1 MVAYQKSYE
10 KKTSCGGWIPWM
22 VCPQT
27 HHRTEFHSVEV
38 PETITL
44 TDCCEGYEQV
54 GLYCSLALNR
64 SSVFASRPG
73 ICPVK
78 DMETFDY
85 PCTFDTEC
93 PGLKKCCSSSKGA
106 GCVDPMPEGRV
117 FWYNVTVLVK
127 MDFSELIR
135 VDSHLLNHSRLLHSM
150 ITGALQPLNVSVH
163 HVQSNRGDIYAG
175 TVASQLLLGLQHPA
189 PLAEVSSSLKAMAKR
204 VYEVID
210 TQVQDVNE
218 CSYAEFNACPEKS
231 SCVNLEGYY
240 SCHPQHGHATVT
252 PHWLSP
258 RKEGMVASTPTSVNA
273 VNTGSSSPFIRKS
286 SLLSITN
293 QSTDAECYPS
303 AVTNHRILSVTSNS
317 FEMSWLVSSTLNHTF
332 HVRVAKGNETV
343 QNLRTEE
350 MQVDV
355 SHLEA
360 GVMYSVE
367 ISYETCGKTIISHQN
382 VKTEAKLF
390 DVTMRILNYNFTDD
404 FHNSSS
410 SAYEEFSR
418 ILLTELE
425 NSFPPNISAL
435 YKSGKLKVQI
445 ESLAAGSIIV
455 RLRITVQDPEFPV
468 DASTFAP
475 VLSYLHN
482 GSVLEVDQQNT
493 AVEDWDECASQ
504 ADNDCSVFAE
514 CINLMGS
521 YMCRCKTT
529 MDTNPSRPG
538 RNCEGEIV
546 DPLTETV
553 APEIKTSMDLAPEEG
568 RSPAGPA
575 PTATMGTA
583 AAAGPTSGATTLLP
597 AALALGD
604 KRASHNPTSAPPT
617 PWQKGLSPQMALSRT
632 SSPVAMEVTP
642 SRALPVG
649 TAAAAGPGSGAATFL
664 PAMLALGDKR
674 VSHNPTS
681 APPTPWQKGLFPQ
694 MALSRTSS
702 PVAMGV
708 TPSRALPMGTAAA
721 AGPTSGAATLL
732 PAALALGDK
741 RASHNPTSAPPTP
754 WQKGLSPQ
762 MAFSRDSSPVAM
774 GVSASRALPMG
785 TAVAAGPMSGA
796 ATFLPAMLALGDKR
810 VSHSPTSA
818 PPTPWQKGLSPQMAL
833 SRTSSPVAMGVTPSR
848 ALPMG
853 TVAAAGLA
861 SGAATLL
868 PAALALS
875 DKRASHNPS
884 SAPPTPWQKGLFP
897 QMALS
902 RTSSPVA
909 MGITPS
915 RALPMGTAAAAGPM
929 SGAATFLPAALAL
942 SDKRASHN
950 PSSAPPMSWQK
961 AFQKLSGTVR
971 ITNTEYSPGFN
982 NNSSEENQTFAQL
995 FVAEVQKSLP
1005 LEVLQQMDAGLIQ
1018 VLVTGVT
1025 NGSTVVSFNLLLA
1038 EEVDAHRVI
1047 STFCEA
1053 LEHSSHF
1060 TMDRSS
1066 LSTHALPFSQK
1077 ATVTDKKPVNSA
1089 VLPVT
1094 SLQTSAHVSS
1104 LASLDFSPAEHKA
1117 LEDPMFSSTVLSPLT
1132 MDPMA
1137 APDVSPQAP
1146 PAPLVKPAQE
1156 VSIKDAVSVFCE
1168 IDRIVLAIQK
1178 RFLQQESI
1186 PESSL
1191 FLGEPGCNVSTSN
1204 GTHVVLQAGWSDCGT
1219 QVETNMTTTVV
1230 RTTLRNDVSTQGI
1243 IHHLNIASPIHCVF
1257 QNDVLTSSGFT
1268 AERLY
1273 TIFEDLHGPGYFR
1286 TEMQLFIG
1294 SSPVPRNF
1302 SVSASEDVLMEV
1314 GMQRAD
1320 SQLKVVL
1327 TDCWATPTNNSVDPL
1342 PFVFISNSCP
1352 IPNTYTTLV
1361 ENGNSSKAQFKM
1373 KIFSLVNNSVVYLHC
1388 RIRICV
1394 ESPGS
1399 TCRTRCHARTRLLK
1413 AGETIS
1419 LHRTSWGPLW
1429 KSAASDSKREKEAGV
1444 RIGSIILI
1452 ALAVLGFVLG
1462 VATLLI
1468 FQYQR
1473 KTGRCNLRI
1482 KSDNFSYQVFY
1493 D

>member
-1 MVAYQKSYE
+1 
-10 KKTSCGGWIPWM
+10 M

-27 HHRTEFHSVEV
+27 HHRTEFHRVEV

-106 GCVDPMPEGRV
+106 GCVDPMPEGRM

-135 VDSHLLNHSRLLHSM
+135 VDSHLLNHSRLLHSV
-150 ITGALQPLNVSVH
+150 ITGALQPLKASVH
-163 HVQSNRGDIYAG
+163 HIQSNRGDIYAG
-175 TVASQLLLGLQHPA
+175 TVASQLLLGMQHPA
-189 PLAEVSSSLKAMAKR
+189 PLAEVSSSLKAMVKR

-240 SCHPQHGHATVT
+240 SCHPQHGHATVI

-258 RKEGMVASTPTSVNA
+258 RKEGIVASTPSSVNA
-273 VNTGSSSPFIRKS
+273 VNTGSTSPSVRKS

-343 QNLRTEE
+343 QSLRTEE

-410 SAYEEFSR
+410 STYEEFSR

-425 NSFPPNISAL
+425 KSFPPNISAL
-435 YKSGKLKVQI
+435 YTSGKLKVQI
-445 ESLAAGSIIV
+445 DSLAAGSIIV

-475 VLSYLHN
+475 ALSYLHN

-493 AVEDWDECASQ
+493 TVEDWDECASQ
-504 ADNDCSVFAE
+504 AENDCSVFAE

-529 MDTNPSRPG
+529 MDTNPFRPG

-553 APEIKTSMDLAPEEG
+553 APEIKTSTDLAPEEG
-568 RSPAGPA
+568 RSPAGPP
-575 PTATMGTA
+575 PTATMGTV
-583 AAAGPTSGATTLLP
+583 AAAGPTSGAI
-597 AALALGD
+597 
-604 KRASHNPTSAPPT
+604 
-617 PWQKGLSPQMALSRT
+617 
-632 SSPVAMEVTP
+632 
-642 SRALPVG
+642 
-649 TAAAAGPGSGAATFL
+649 
-664 PAMLALGDKR
+664 
-674 VSHNPTS
+674 
-681 APPTPWQKGLFPQ
+681 
-694 MALSRTSS
+694 
-702 PVAMGV
+702 
-708 TPSRALPMGTAAA
+708 
-721 AGPTSGAATLL
+721 
-732 PAALALGDK
+732 
-741 RASHNPTSAPPTP
+741 
-754 WQKGLSPQ
+754 
-762 MAFSRDSSPVAM
+762 
-774 GVSASRALPMG
+774 
-785 TAVAAGPMSGA
+785 
-796 ATFLPAMLALGDKR
+796 
-810 VSHSPTSA
+810 
-818 PPTPWQKGLSPQMAL
+818 
-833 SRTSSPVAMGVTPSR
+833 
-848 ALPMG
+848 
-853 TVAAAGLA
+853 
-861 SGAATLL
+861 TLL

-875 DKRASHNPS
+875 DKQASHDPT
-884 SAPPTPWQKGLFP
+884 SAPPTP
-897 QMALS
+897 
-902 RTSSPVA
+902 
-909 MGITPS
+909 
-915 RALPMGTAAAAGPM
+915 
-929 SGAATFLPAALAL
+929 
-942 SDKRASHN
+942 
-950 PSSAPPMSWQK
+950 WQK

-982 NNSSEENQTFAQL
+982 NNNSEENQTFAQL

-1025 NGSTVVSFNLLLA
+1025 NGSTVISFSLLLA
-1038 EEVDAHRVI
+1038 EEVDAHHVI

-1077 ATVTDKKPVNSA
+1077 ATVTDKKPVNSPI
-1089 VLPVT
+1089 LPVT

-1104 LASLDFSPAEHKA
+1104 PASLDFSPAEHKA
-1117 LEDPMFSSTVLSPLT
+1117 LEDPMFSSTGLSPLT

-1156 VSIKDAVSVFCE
+1156 VSIKDAVSVSCE
-1168 IDRIVLAIQK
+1168 IERIVLAIQK

-1186 PESSL
+1186 SESSL

-1219 QVETNMTTTVV
+1219 QLETNMTTTVV
-1230 RTTLRNDVSTQGI
+1230 RTTLRNDVSAQGI

-1257 QNDVLTSSGFT
+1257 QNDVLTSSGFI

-1352 IPNTYTTLV
+1352 IPNTYTTLL

-1373 KIFSLVNNSVVYLHC
+1373 KIFSFVNNSVVFLHC
-1388 RIRICV
+1388 RIRICM

-1429 KSAASDSKREKEAGV
+1429 KSAASGSKREKEAEVG
-1444 RIGSIILI
+1444 IGSIILI

-1462 VATLLI
+1462 VVTLLI

>member
-1 MVAYQKSYE
+1 MDSNFPNFSEFIRVRALTRCWKSVVFVVYIFLFSNCIQVLEVICAYCKDSQALPPWRQRDKKTLSRMGPTITLISVLILWAATQGRGGEITEKGLSLLGYHLCNYTLTRSVFKMVAYQRSYE
-10 KKTSCGGWIPWM
+10 KNTSCGGWIPWM

-27 HHRTEFHSVEV
+27 HYRTEFHTVEV

-78 DMETFDY
+78 DMETFDF

-106 GCVDPMPEGRV
+106 GCVDPMPEGRM

-127 MDFSELIR
+127 MDFNELVR

-163 HVQSNRGDIYAG
+163 HIQSTRGDIYTG
-175 TVASQLLLGLQHPA
+175 TVASQVLLGMHHPA
-189 PLAEVSSSLKAMAKR
+189 ALAEVSSSLEAMVKH

-240 SCHPQHGHATVT
+240 SCHPQHEHATAI

-258 RKEGMVASTPTSVNA
+258 REEGIVASTPSSINA
-273 VNTGSSSPFIRKS
+273 VNTGSSSPPIRKS

-293 QSTDAECYPS
+293 QSGDAGCYPS
-303 AVTNHRILSVTSNS
+303 AITNHRILSVTSSS

-332 HVRVAKGNETV
+332 QVRVSKGNETV
-343 QNLRTEE
+343 QDLKTEE
-350 MQVDV
+350 MQMDV

-367 ISYETCGKTIISHQN
+367 ISYETCGKTIISSQN
-382 VKTEAKLF
+382 VKTEAKIF

-418 ILLTELE
+418 LLLTELE

-475 VLSYLHN
+475 VLSHLHN
-482 GSVLEVDQQNT
+482 GSVLVVDQQNT

-504 ADNDCSVFAE
+504 AENDCSVFAE

-538 RNCEGEIV
+538 RNCEGEVV
-546 DPLTETV
+546 DPLTETM
-553 APEIKTSMDLAPEEG
+553 APEIRISTDFALEEG
-568 RSPAGPA
+568 RPAGPA
-575 PTATMGTA
+575 AAATTQAMA
-583 AAAGPTSGATTLLP
+583 AAA
-597 AALALGD
+597 
-604 KRASHNPTSAPPT
+604 
-617 PWQKGLSPQMALSRT
+617 
-632 SSPVAMEVTP
+632 
-642 SRALPVG
+642 
-649 TAAAAGPGSGAATFL
+649 
-664 PAMLALGDKR
+664 
-674 VSHNPTS
+674 
-681 APPTPWQKGLFPQ
+681 
-694 MALSRTSS
+694 
-702 PVAMGV
+702 
-708 TPSRALPMGTAAA
+708 
-721 AGPTSGAATLL
+721 
-732 PAALALGDK
+732 
-741 RASHNPTSAPPTP
+741 
-754 WQKGLSPQ
+754 
-762 MAFSRDSSPVAM
+762 
-774 GVSASRALPMG
+774 
-785 TAVAAGPMSGA
+785 
-796 ATFLPAMLALGDKR
+796 
-810 VSHSPTSA
+810 
-818 PPTPWQKGLSPQMAL
+818 
-833 SRTSSPVAMGVTPSR
+833 
-848 ALPMG
+848 
-853 TVAAAGLA
+853 
-861 SGAATLL
+861 
-868 PAALALS
+868 
-875 DKRASHNPS
+875 
-884 SAPPTPWQKGLFP
+884 
-897 QMALS
+897 
-902 RTSSPVA
+902 
-909 MGITPS
+909 
-915 RALPMGTAAAAGPM
+915 
-929 SGAATFLPAALAL
+929 
-942 SDKRASHN
+942 
-950 PSSAPPMSWQK
+950 
-961 AFQKLSGTVR
+961 FQNVSGTVW
-971 ITNTEYSPGFN
+971 ITNMEYSPGFSN
-982 NNSSEENQTFAQL
+982 TSSEEYQTVAQF
-995 FVAEVQKSLP
+995 FVDEVHKSLP
-1005 LEVLQQMDAGLIQ
+1005 LEVLQQMDAGLVK

-1038 EEVDAHRVI
+1038 EEVDVHHVI
-1047 STFCEA
+1047 TAFCEA
-1053 LEHSSHF
+1053 LEHSSYF
-1060 TMDRSS
+1060 TIDRSS
-1066 LSTHALPFSQK
+1066 LSIHATVLYFWHSSALPFIQK
-1077 ATVTDKKPVNSA
+1077 ATMMDEKPVHST

-1117 LEDPMFSSTVLSPLT
+1117 LEDTKFSSTVLTPLT
-1132 MDPMA
+1132 SNPMA
-1137 APDVSPQAP
+1137 PPDVSPRAS

-1168 IDRIVLAIQK
+1168 IERIILAIQK

-1204 GTHVVLQAGWSDCGT
+1204 DTHVVLQAGWSDCGT
-1219 QVETNMTTTVV
+1219 QVETNTTTTVV
-1230 RTTLRNDVSTQGI
+1230 KTTLRNDVSAQGI
-1243 IHHLNIASPIHCVF
+1243 IHHLNVASPIHCVF
-1257 QNDVLTSSGFT
+1257 QNDVLTSSGYT

-1273 TIFEDLHGPGYFR
+1273 TIFEDLHGSGHFR
-1286 TEMQLFIG
+1286 TEMQLFTG
-1294 SSPVPRNF
+1294 NTPVPKNF
-1302 SVSASEDVLMEV
+1302 SVSASEDVLIEV

-1320 SQLKVVL
+1320 NKLKVVL

-1342 PFVFISNSCP
+1342 SFVFISNSCP
-1352 IPNTYTTLV
+1352 IPNTYTTLL

-1373 KIFSLVNNSVVYLHC
+1373 KIFSFVNNSVVYLHC
-1388 RIRICV
+1388 RIRICM

-1399 TCRTRCHARTRLLK
+1399 TCRTRCHARARLLE
-1413 AGETIS
+1413 AGETIA
-1419 LHRTSWGPLW
+1419 LHRTSWGPLC
-1429 KSAASDSKREKEAGV
+1429 KSPASGLKREKEAGMG
-1444 RIGSIILI
+1444 IGYIILI
-1452 ALAVLGFVLG
+1452 ALAVFGIVLG
-1462 VATLLI
+1462 VVTLLI
-1468 FQYQR
+1468 CQYQR
-1473 KTGRCNLRI
+1473 RMGRYNLRI

>member
-1 MVAYQKSYE
+1 EKGLSLLGYHLCNYTLSRSVFRMVAYQKSYE
-10 KKTSCGGWIPWM
+10 KNTSCGGWIPWM

-27 HHRTEFHSVEV
+27 LHRTEFHRVEV

-73 ICPVK
+73 ICPEK

-106 GCVDPMPEGRV
+106 GCVDPMPEGRM

-127 MDFSELIR
+127 MDLNELLR
-135 VDSHLLNHSRLLHSM
+135 VDSHLLNHSRLLHSV

-163 HVQSNRGDIYAG
+163 HIQSHHGDIFPG
-175 TVASQLLLGLQHPA
+175 TVASQLLLGMHHPA
-189 PLAEVSSSLKAMAKR
+189 PLAEVSSSLKAMVKR

-240 SCHPQHGHATVT
+240 SCHPQHEHATVI

-258 RKEGMVASTPTSVNA
+258 RKG
-273 VNTGSSSPFIRKS
+273 GKKH
-286 SLLSITN
+286 
-293 QSTDAECYPS
+293 PS
-303 AVTNHRILSVTSNS
+303 AVTSHRILSVTSSS
-317 FEMSWLVSSTLNHTF
+317 FAMSWLVSSTLNHTF
-332 HVRVAKGNETV
+332 QVRVAKGNETV
-343 QNLRTEE
+343 QNLKTEE
-350 MQVDV
+350 MQMDV
-355 SHLEA
+355 ADLEA

-367 ISYETCGKTIISHQN
+367 ISYETCGKTIISRQN
-382 VKTEAKLF
+382 VKTEAKIF

-418 ILLTELE
+418 LLLTELE

-455 RLRITVQDPEFPV
+455 RLRITVEDPEFPV

-482 GSVLEVDQQNT
+482 GSVLVVDQQNT

-504 ADNDCSVFAE
+504 AENDCSVFAE

-546 DPLTETV
+546 DPPTETM
-553 APEIKTSMDLAPEEG
+553 APEIRTSRGLAPEEG

-575 PTATMGTA
+575 PAATMGTA
-583 AAAGPTSGATTLLP
+583 AAAGP
-597 AALALGD
+597 
-604 KRASHNPTSAPPT
+604 ASS
-617 PWQKGLSPQMALSRT
+617 
-632 SSPVAMEVTP
+632 
-642 SRALPVG
+642 
-649 TAAAAGPGSGAATFL
+649 
-664 PAMLALGDKR
+664 
-674 VSHNPTS
+674 
-681 APPTPWQKGLFPQ
+681 
-694 MALSRTSS
+694 
-702 PVAMGV
+702 
-708 TPSRALPMGTAAA
+708 
-721 AGPTSGAATLL
+721 AATLL
-732 PAALALGDK
+732 PAAQALSDK
-741 RASHNPTSAPPTP
+741 QASHSPTSAPPTP

-762 MAFSRDSSPVAM
+762 MAFSRDSSHV
-774 GVSASRALPMG
+774 GVTSSRALAVGMEAASPAEQSSMAKALPHTPMG
-785 TAVAAGPMSGA
+785 TARHEQLPSAWLFPNQTASA
-796 ATFLPAMLALGDKR
+796 ATSTHTAADVPK
-810 VSHSPTSA
+810 P
-818 PPTPWQKGLSPQMAL
+818 
-833 SRTSSPVAMGVTPSR
+833 SSPGDP
-848 ALPMG
+848 
-853 TVAAAGLA
+853 
-861 SGAATLL
+861 
-868 PAALALS
+868 
-875 DKRASHNPS
+875 
-884 SAPPTPWQKGLFP
+884 
-897 QMALS
+897 
-902 RTSSPVA
+902 
-909 MGITPS
+909 
-915 RALPMGTAAAAGPM
+915 GTAAAVP
-929 SGAATFLPAALAL
+929 
-942 SDKRASHN
+942 K
-950 PSSAPPMSWQK
+950 PSSPGGPDTAAAVPKPSSPGGPDTADVPK
-961 AFQKLSGTVR
+961 PSSPAHKEHIIEIVFFSYLAAFQKLSGTVW
-971 ITNTEYSPGFN
+971 ITNMEYSPGFSK
-982 NNSSEENQTFAQL
+982 NSSEENQTFAQL
-995 FVAEVQKSLP
+995 FVDEVQKSLP
-1005 LEVLQQMDAGLIQ
+1005 LEVLQQMDAGLIK

-1038 EEVDAHRVI
+1038 EVDVHHVI
-1047 STFCEA
+1047 TTFCEA
-1053 LEHSSHF
+1053 LEHSSYF
-1060 TMDRSS
+1060 TINRSS
-1066 LSTHALPFSQK
+1066 LSIHGEEQLKS
-1077 ATVTDKKPVNSA
+1077 VNSTI
-1089 VLPVT
+1089 LPVT

-1104 LASLDFSPAEHKA
+1104 PASLDFSPAEHKA
-1117 LEDPMFSSTVLSPLT
+1117 LEDTMFSSRVLTPLT

-1137 APDVSPQAP
+1137 APDVPPRAS

-1156 VSIKDAVSVFCE
+1156 VSMKDAVSVFCE
-1168 IDRIVLAIQK
+1168 IERIILAIQR

-1230 RTTLRNDVSTQGI
+1230 RTTLRNDASAQGI

-1257 QNDVLTSSGFT
+1257 QNDVLTSSGYT
-1268 AERLY
+1268 AEGLY
-1273 TIFEDLHGPGYFR
+1273 TILEDLHGSGYFR

-1294 SSPVPRNF
+1294 NSPVPKNF
-1302 SVSASEDVLMEV
+1302 SISASEDVLIEV
-1314 GMQRAD
+1314 GMQRAG

-1342 PFVFISNSCP
+1342 SFVFISNSCP
-1352 IPNTYTTLV
+1352 IPNTYTTLL

-1373 KIFSLVNNSVVYLHC
+1373 KIFSFVNNSVVYLHC
-1388 RIRICV
+1388 RIRICM

-1399 TCRTRCHARTRLLK
+1399 TCRTRCHARAGLLK

-1419 LHRTSWGPLW
+1419 LHRTSWGPLC
-1429 KSAASDSKREKEAGV
+1429 KSAAADSKREKEAGMG
-1444 RIGSIILI
+1444 IGYIILI
-1452 ALAVLGFVLG
+1452 ALAVFGFVLG
-1462 VATLLI
+1462 VVTLLI
-1468 FQYQR
+1468 FQYQQ
-1473 KTGRCNLRI
+1473 KTGRYNLRI

>member
-1 MVAYQKSYE
+1 MREKGLSLLGYHLCNYTLTKSVFKMVAYQKSYE
-10 KKTSCGGWIPWM
+10 KKASCGGWIPWM

-106 GCVDPMPEGRV
+106 GCVDPMPEGRM

-150 ITGALQPLNVSVH
+150 ITGALQPLNASVH
-163 HVQSNRGDIYAG
+163 HIQSNHGDIYAG

-189 PLAEVSSSLKAMAKR
+189 PLAEVSSSLKAMAKH

-258 RKEGMVASTPTSVNA
+258 RKE
-273 VNTGSSSPFIRKS
+273 
-286 SLLSITN
+286 
-293 QSTDAECYPS
+293 DPS

-332 HVRVAKGNETV
+332 HVQVAKGNETV

-390 DVTMRILNYNFTDD
+390 DVTVRILNYNFTDD

-617 PWQKGLSPQMALSRT
+617 PWQKGLSPQMAFSRD
-632 SSPVAMEVTP
+632 SSPMAVGVTP
-642 SRALPVG
+642 SRALDIG
-649 TAAAAGPGSGAATFL
+649 TAAAAGFVSGAATFL
-664 PAMLALGDKR
+664 PAA
-674 VSHNPTS
+674 
-681 APPTPWQKGLFPQ
+681 
-694 MALSRTSS
+694 
-702 PVAMGV
+702 
-708 TPSRALPMGTAAA
+708 
-721 AGPTSGAATLL
+721 
-732 PAALALGDK
+732 
-741 RASHNPTSAPPTP
+741 
-754 WQKGLSPQ
+754 
-762 MAFSRDSSPVAM
+762 
-774 GVSASRALPMG
+774 
-785 TAVAAGPMSGA
+785 
-796 ATFLPAMLALGDKR
+796 LALGDKR

-818 PPTPWQKGLSPQMAL
+818 PPTPWQKGLASQMAL
-833 SRTSSPVAMGVTPSR
+833 SRTSSPVAM
-848 ALPMG
+848 
-853 TVAAAGLA
+853 
-861 SGAATLL
+861 
-868 PAALALS
+868 
-875 DKRASHNPS
+875 
-884 SAPPTPWQKGLFP
+884 
-897 QMALS
+897 
-902 RTSSPVA
+902 
-909 MGITPS
+909 
-915 RALPMGTAAAAGPM
+915 
-929 SGAATFLPAALAL
+929 
-942 SDKRASHN
+942 
-950 PSSAPPMSWQK
+950 
-961 AFQKLSGTVR
+961 
-971 ITNTEYSPGFN
+971 
-982 NNSSEENQTFAQL
+982 
-995 FVAEVQKSLP
+995 EVQKSLP

-1038 EEVDAHRVI
+1038 EEVDAHHVI

-1066 LSTHALPFSQK
+1066 LSTH
-1077 ATVTDKKPVNSA
+1077 
-1089 VLPVT
+1089 
-1094 SLQTSAHVSS
+1094 AHVSS

-1168 IDRIVLAIQK
+1168 IERIVLAIQK

-1191 FLGEPGCNVSTSN
+1191 FLGEPGCNVSASN

-1219 QVETNMTTTVV
+1219 QAETNMTTTVV
-1230 RTTLRNDVSTQGI
+1230 RTTLRNDVSAQGI
-1243 IHHLNIASPIHCVF
+1243 THHLNIASPIHCVF

-1429 KSAASDSKREKEAGV
+1429 KSAGDPPAKEARMG
-1444 RIGSIILI
+1444 IGSIILI

-1462 VATLLI
+1462 VVTLLI

>member
-1 MVAYQKSYE
+1 MGPAMARITLISVLILWAATQQGRGDEITEKGLSLLGYHLCNYTLTKSVFKMVAYQKSYE
-10 KKTSCGGWIPWM
+10 KKSSCGGWIPWM

-27 HHRTEFHSVEV
+27 HHRTEFHSVDV

-106 GCVDPMPEGRV
+106 GCVDPMPEGRM

-150 ITGALQPLNVSVH
+150 ITGALQPLKASVH
-163 HVQSNRGDIYAG
+163 HIQSNRGDIYTG
-175 TVASQLLLGLQHPA
+175 TVASQLLLGMQHPA
-189 PLAEVSSSLKAMAKR
+189 PLAEVSSSLKAMVKR

-240 SCHPQHGHATVT
+240 SCHPQHGHATVI

-258 RKEGMVASTPTSVNA
+258 RKEGIVASTPSSVNA
-273 VNTGSSSPFIRKS
+273 VNTGSTSPSVRKS

-343 QNLRTEE
+343 QSLRTEE

-410 SAYEEFSR
+410 SAYEKFSR

-425 NSFPPNISAL
+425 KSFPPNISAL
-435 YKSGKLKVQI
+435 YTSGKLKVQI

-468 DASTFAP
+468 DASTFAL

-493 AVEDWDECASQ
+493 TVEDWDECASQ
-504 ADNDCSVFAE
+504 AENDCSVFAE

-529 MDTNPSRPG
+529 MDTNPFRPG

-553 APEIKTSMDLAPEEG
+553 APEIKTSTDLAPEEG
-568 RSPAGPA
+568 RSPAGPP
-575 PTATMGTA
+575 PTATMGTV
-583 AAAGPTSGATTLLP
+583 AAAGPTSGAITLLP
-597 AALALGD
+597 AALALSD
-604 KRASHNPTSAPPT
+604 KQASH
-617 PWQKGLSPQMALSRT
+617 
-632 SSPVAMEVTP
+632 
-642 SRALPVG
+642 
-649 TAAAAGPGSGAATFL
+649 
-664 PAMLALGDKR
+664 D
-674 VSHNPTS
+674 PTS

-694 MALSRTSS
+694 MAFSRDSS
-702 PVAMGV
+702 LVAMGV
-708 TPSRALPMGTAAA
+708 TVSRALAMGTAAA
-721 AGPTSGAATLL
+721 AGLASGATTLL
-732 PAALALGDK
+732 PAALAL
-741 RASHNPTSAPPTP
+741 
-754 WQKGLSPQ
+754 
-762 MAFSRDSSPVAM
+762 
-774 GVSASRALPMG
+774 AL
-785 TAVAAGPMSGA
+785 
-796 ATFLPAMLALGDKR
+796 
-810 VSHSPTSA
+810 
-818 PPTPWQKGLSPQMAL
+818 
-833 SRTSSPVAMGVTPSR
+833 
-848 ALPMG
+848 
-853 TVAAAGLA
+853 
-861 SGAATLL
+861 
-868 PAALALS
+868 
-875 DKRASHNPS
+875 
-884 SAPPTPWQKGLFP
+884 
-897 QMALS
+897 
-902 RTSSPVA
+902 
-909 MGITPS
+909 
-915 RALPMGTAAAAGPM
+915 
-929 SGAATFLPAALAL
+929 
-942 SDKRASHN
+942 
-950 PSSAPPMSWQK
+950 
-961 AFQKLSGTVR
+961 QKLSGTVR

-982 NNSSEENQTFAQL
+982 NNNSEENQTFAQL

-1025 NGSTVVSFNLLLA
+1025 NGSAVISFSLLLA
-1038 EEVDAHRVI
+1038 EEVDAHHVI

-1077 ATVTDKKPVNSA
+1077 ATVTDKKPVNSTI
-1089 VLPVT
+1089 LPVT

-1104 LASLDFSPAEHKA
+1104 PASLDFSPAEHKA
-1117 LEDPMFSSTVLSPLT
+1117 LEDPMFSSTGLSPLT

-1137 APDVSPQAP
+1137 ALDVSPQAP

-1156 VSIKDAVSVFCE
+1156 VSIKDAVSVSCE
-1168 IDRIVLAIQK
+1168 IERIVLAIQK

-1186 PESSL
+1186 SESSL

-1219 QVETNMTTTVV
+1219 QLETNMTTTVV
-1230 RTTLRNDVSTQGI
+1230 RTTLRNDVSAQGI

-1257 QNDVLTSSGFT
+1257 QNDVLTSSGFI

-1352 IPNTYTTLV
+1352 IPNTYTTLL

-1373 KIFSLVNNSVVYLHC
+1373 KIFSFVNNSVVFLHC
-1388 RIRICV
+1388 RIRICM

-1429 KSAASDSKREKEAGV
+1429 KSAASGSKREKEAGV
-1444 RIGSIILI
+1444 GIGSIILI

-1462 VATLLI
+1462 VVTLLI

-1473 KTGRCNLRI
+1473 RCNLRI

>member
-1 MVAYQKSYE
+1 EKGLSLLGYHLCNYTLTRSVFKMVAHQKSYE
-10 KKTSCGGWIPWM
+10 KNTSCGGWIPWM

-27 HHRTEFHSVEV
+27 HYRTEFHSLEV

-106 GCVDPMPEGRV
+106 GCVDPMPEGRM

-127 MDFSELIR
+127 MDFNELIR
-135 VDSHLLNHSRLLHSM
+135 VDSHFLNHSRLLHSM
-150 ITGALQPLNVSVH
+150 ITGALQPLNASVH
-163 HVQSNRGDIYAG
+163 HIQSNRGDIYAG
-175 TVASQLLLGLQHPA
+175 TVASQVLLGMQHPA
-189 PLAEVSSSLKAMAKR
+189 PLAEVSSSLKAMVKR

-210 TQVQDVNE
+210 TRVQDVNE

-240 SCHPQHGHATVT
+240 SCHPQHEHATVI

-258 RKEGMVASTPTSVNA
+258 RKEGKT
-273 VNTGSSSPFIRKS
+273 
-286 SLLSITN
+286 
-293 QSTDAECYPS
+293 YPS
-303 AVTNHRILSVTSNS
+303 AVTNHRILSVTSSS

-332 HVRVAKGNETV
+332 QVQVAKGNETV
-343 QNLRTEE
+343 QNLKTEE
-350 MQVDV
+350 MQMDV

-367 ISYETCGKTIISHQN
+367 ISYEACGKTIISRQN
-382 VKTEAKLF
+382 VKTEAKIF

-418 ILLTELE
+418 LLLTELE

-455 RLRITVQDPEFPV
+455 RLRITMQDPEFPV

-482 GSVLEVDQQNT
+482 GSVLVVDQQNT
-493 AVEDWDECASQ
+493 AVKDWNECASQ
-504 ADNDCSVFAE
+504 AENDCSVFAE

-521 YMCRCKTT
+521 YMCRCKTA

-538 RNCEGEIV
+538 RNCEGDIV
-546 DPLTETV
+546 DPLTKTV
-553 APEIKTSMDLAPEEG
+553 APEIRPSTDFSPEEE
-568 RSPAGPA
+568 RSPSGPA
-575 PTATMGTA
+575 PTATTGTA
-583 AAAGPTSGATTLLP
+583 AAAGP
-597 AALALGD
+597 
-604 KRASHNPTSAPPT
+604 ASS
-617 PWQKGLSPQMALSRT
+617 
-632 SSPVAMEVTP
+632 
-642 SRALPVG
+642 
-649 TAAAAGPGSGAATFL
+649 
-664 PAMLALGDKR
+664 
-674 VSHNPTS
+674 
-681 APPTPWQKGLFPQ
+681 
-694 MALSRTSS
+694 
-702 PVAMGV
+702 
-708 TPSRALPMGTAAA
+708 
-721 AGPTSGAATLL
+721 AATLL

-741 RASHNPTSAPPTP
+741 QTSHSPTSAPPTP
-754 WQKGLSPQ
+754 WQKGLPPQ

-774 GVSASRALPMG
+774 GV
-785 TAVAAGPMSGA
+785 
-796 ATFLPAMLALGDKR
+796 
-810 VSHSPTSA
+810 
-818 PPTPWQKGLSPQMAL
+818 
-833 SRTSSPVAMGVTPSR
+833 TPSR
-848 ALPMG
+848 AVGTEASSPAQQSSMAEAALPNSPVG
-853 TVAAAGLA
+853 TARQEQLGSVWLFPNQT
-861 SGAATLL
+861 SSAAT
-868 PAALALS
+868 S
-875 DKRASHNPS
+875 TH
-884 SAPPTPWQKGLFP
+884 
-897 QMALS
+897 
-902 RTSSPVA
+902 
-909 MGITPS
+909 
-915 RALPMGTAAAAGPM
+915 TAAAVPQASSRGGPDTALLATGNAGIATPRADGEVGREKSSWSEGH
-929 SGAATFLPAALAL
+929 SGALGSPAVPGT
-942 SDKRASHN
+942 SRA
-950 PSSAPPMSWQK
+950 PSPARSVCREESRLLHQK
-961 AFQKLSGTVR
+961 EKIAFQKLSGTVR
-971 ITNTEYSPGFN
+971 ITNMEYSPGSS

-995 FVAEVQKSLP
+995 FVDEVQKSLP
-1005 LEVLQQMDAGLIQ
+1005 LEVLQQMDAGLIK
-1018 VLVTGVT
+1018 VLVIGVT
-1025 NGSTVVSFNLLLA
+1025 NGSTVVSFDLLLA
-1038 EEVDAHRVI
+1038 EEVDVHHVI
-1047 STFCEA
+1047 TTFCEA
-1053 LEHSSHF
+1053 LEHSSFF

-1066 LSTHALPFSQK
+1066 LSIHALPFSQK
-1077 ATVTDKKPVNSA
+1077 ATVTDKKPVNSPI
-1089 VLPVT
+1089 LPVT
-1094 SLQTSAHVSS
+1094 ALQTSAHVSS
-1104 LASLDFSPAEHKA
+1104 PASLDFSPAEHKA
-1117 LEDPMFSSTVLSPLT
+1117 LEDTMFSSTVLTPLT

-1137 APDVSPQAP
+1137 TPDVPPRASPAL
-1146 PAPLVKPAQE
+1146 LVKPAQE

-1168 IDRIVLAIQK
+1168 TERIVLAIHK

-1204 GTHVVLQAGWSDCGT
+1204 GTHVVLQASWSDCGT

-1230 RTTLRNDVSTQGI
+1230 RTTLRNDVSAQGV

-1257 QNDVLTSSGFT
+1257 QNDVLTSSGYT
-1268 AERLY
+1268 AEGLY
-1273 TIFEDLHGPGYFR
+1273 TIFEDLHGSGYFR

-1294 SSPVPRNF
+1294 NSPVPKNF
-1302 SVSASEDVLMEV
+1302 SVSASEDVLIEV

-1342 PFVFISNSCP
+1342 SFVFISNSCP
-1352 IPNTYTTLV
+1352 IPNTYTTLL

-1373 KIFSLVNNSVVYLHC
+1373 KIFSFVNNSVVYLHC
-1388 RIRICV
+1388 RIHICM

-1399 TCRTRCHARTRLLK
+1399 TCRTRCHARARLLK
-1413 AGETIS
+1413 AGETIAQ
-1419 LHRTSWGPLW
+1419 HRTSWGPLC
-1429 KSAASDSKREKEAGV
+1429 KSAASDLKRRKDAGMG
-1444 RIGSIILI
+1444 IGCIILI
-1452 ALAVLGFVLG
+1452 AIAVFGFVLG
-1462 VATLLI
+1462 VVTLLI

-1473 KTGRCNLRI
+1473 KTGRHNFRI

>member
-1 MVAYQKSYE
+1 EKGLSLLGYHLCNYTLTKSVLKMVAYQKSYE

-27 HHRTEFHSVEV
+27 QHRTEFHSVEV

-54 GLYCSLALNR
+54 GLYCCLTLNR

-106 GCVDPMPEGRV
+106 GCVDPMPEGRM

-135 VDSHLLNHSRLLHSM
+135 VDSHLLNHSRLLHSV
-150 ITGALQPLNVSVH
+150 ITGALQPLNASVH
-163 HVQSNRGDIYAG
+163 HIQSNHGHIYAG
-175 TVASQLLLGLQHPA
+175 TVASQLLLGMQHPA
-189 PLAEVSSSLKAMAKR
+189 PLAEVSSSLKAMVKR

-240 SCHPQHGHATVT
+240 SCHPQHEHATVL
-252 PHWLSP
+252 PPWLSP
-258 RKEGMVASTPTSVNA
+258 RKE
-273 VNTGSSSPFIRKS
+273 
-286 SLLSITN
+286 
-293 QSTDAECYPS
+293 DPS
-303 AVTNHRILSVTSNS
+303 AITNHRILSVTSNS

-343 QNLRTEE
+343 QSLRIEE

-390 DVTMRILNYNFTDD
+390 DVTVRILNYNFTDD

-418 ILLTELE
+418 LLLTELE
-425 NSFPPNISAL
+425 NSFPPNIHTHTHT
-435 YKSGKLKVQI
+435 GKLKVQI
-445 ESLAAGSIIV
+445 ESLAAGTHTHTH
-455 RLRITVQDPEFPV
+455 RITMQDPEFPV
-468 DASTFAP
+468 DAYTHTHT
-475 VLSYLHN
+475 LSYLHN
-482 GSVLEVDQQNT
+482 SSVLVVDQHTHTHKGNFS
-493 AVEDWDECASQ
+493 E
-504 ADNDCSVFAE
+504 NDCSVFAE
-514 CINLMGS
+514 THTHTHS

-529 MDTNPSRPG
+529 MDTNHTHTHT
-538 RNCEGEIV
+538 NCEGEIV
-546 DPLTETV
+546 NPLTETV
-553 APEIKTSMDLAPEEG
+553 APEIKTRTDLAPEEG

-575 PTATMGTA
+575 PTATMGTVA
-583 AAAGPTSGATTLLP
+583 PAGLASGTATLLP
-597 AALALGD
+597 AELALSE
-604 KRASHNPTSAPPT
+604 K
-617 PWQKGLSPQMALSRT
+617 Q
-632 SSPVAMEVTP
+632 
-642 SRALPVG
+642 
-649 TAAAAGPGSGAATFL
+649 
-664 PAMLALGDKR
+664 
-674 VSHNPTS
+674 VSHSPTS

-694 MALSRTSS
+694 MASSKANS

-708 TPSRALPMGTAAA
+708 TPSRALAMGTAAA
-721 AGPTSGAATLL
+721 AGPTSGTTPFLS
-732 PAALALGDK
+732 AALALGEK
-741 RASHNPTSAPPTP
+741 QVSHSPTSVPPTP
-754 WQKGLSPQ
+754 WQKGLAPQ
-762 MAFSRDSSPVAM
+762 MAFSRDN
-774 GVSASRALPMG
+774 
-785 TAVAAGPMSGA
+785 
-796 ATFLPAMLALGDKR
+796 
-810 VSHSPTSA
+810 
-818 PPTPWQKGLSPQMAL
+818 
-833 SRTSSPVAMGVTPSR
+833 SPVAMGVTFSRVLAMATEARSPSQQSSMAR
-848 ALPMG
+848 A
-853 TVAAAGLA
+853 
-861 SGAATLL
+861 
-868 PAALALS
+868 
-875 DKRASHNPS
+875 
-884 SAPPTPWQKGLFP
+884 APPNTPTGTARHEQLSSLGLFP
-897 QMALS
+897 TQAAS
-902 RTSSPVA
+902 AATSTHKVSQGSSP
-909 MGITPS
+909 
-915 RALPMGTAAAAGPM
+915 
-929 SGAATFLPAALAL
+929 GAA
-942 SDKRASHN
+942 H
-950 PSSAPPMSWQK
+950 SSA
-961 AFQKLSGTVR
+961 KLSGTVR
-971 ITNTEYSPGFN
+971 ITNMEYSPGFS
-982 NNSSEENQTFAQL
+982 NNSSEENETFAQL

-1005 LEVLQQMDAGLIQ
+1005 LEVLQQMDAGLIK
-1018 VLVTGVT
+1018 VLVADVT
-1025 NGSTVVSFNLLLA
+1025 NGSTGVSFSLLLA
-1038 EEVDAHRVI
+1038 EEVDAHHVI

-1053 LEHSSHF
+1053 LERSSYF

-1066 LSTHALPFSQK
+1066 LSTHGEEQLK
-1077 ATVTDKKPVNSA
+1077 ATVTDKKPVNST

-1104 LASLDFSPAEHKA
+1104 PASLDFSPAEHKA
-1117 LEDPMFSSTVLSPLT
+1117 LEDPMFPSTVLTPLT

-1137 APDVSPQAP
+1137 SPDVSLQASP
-1146 PAPLVKPAQE
+1146 PPLVKPTQE
-1156 VSIKDAVSVFCE
+1156 VSIKHSVSVFCE
-1168 IDRIVLAIQK
+1168 IERIILAIQK

-1230 RTTLRNDVSTQGI
+1230 RTTLRNDVSAQGI
-1243 IHHLNIASPIHCVF
+1243 IHHLNITSPIHCVF
-1257 QNDVLTSSGFT
+1257 QNDVLTSSGLT
-1268 AERLY
+1268 AEGLY
-1273 TIFEDLHGPGYFR
+1273 TIFEDLHGSGYFR

-1294 SSPVPRNF
+1294 NSPLPRNF
-1302 SVSASEDVLMEV
+1302 SVSASEDVLIEV

-1327 TDCWATPTNNSVDPL
+1327 TDCWATPTNNSMDPL

-1352 IPNTYTTLV
+1352 IPNTYTTLL
-1361 ENGNSSKAQFKM
+1361 ENGNSSKAQVKM
-1373 KIFSLVNNSVVYLHC
+1373 KIFSFIKNSVVYLHC
-1388 RIRICV
+1388 RIRICM

-1399 TCRTRCHARTRLLK
+1399 TCRTRCHARAQLLK

-1429 KSAASDSKREKEAGV
+1429 KSAASDSKREKEAGMG
-1444 RIGSIILI
+1444 IGSIILI
-1452 ALAVLGFVLG
+1452 ALAVFGFVLG
-1462 VATLLI
+1462 VVTLLI

-1473 KTGRCNLRI
+1473 KTGRYNLRI

>member
-1 MVAYQKSYE
+1 
-10 KKTSCGGWIPWM
+10 
-22 VCPQT
+22 
-27 HHRTEFHSVEV
+27 
-38 PETITL
+38 
-44 TDCCEGYEQV
+44 
-54 GLYCSLALNR
+54 
-64 SSVFASRPG
+64 
-73 ICPVK
+73 
-78 DMETFDY
+78 METFDY

-106 GCVDPMPEGRV
+106 GCVDPMPEGRM

-135 VDSHLLNHSRLLHSM
+135 VDSHLLNHSRLLHSV
-150 ITGALQPLNVSVH
+150 ITGALQPLKASVH
-163 HVQSNRGDIYAG
+163 HIQSNRGDIYAG
-175 TVASQLLLGLQHPA
+175 TVASQLLLGMQHPA
-189 PLAEVSSSLKAMAKR
+189 PLAEVSSSLKAMVKR

-240 SCHPQHGHATVT
+240 SCHPQHGHATVI

-258 RKEGMVASTPTSVNA
+258 RKEDFPSGIVASTPSSVNA
-273 VNTGSSSPFIRKS
+273 VNTGSTSPSVRKS

-343 QNLRTEE
+343 QSLRTEE

-410 SAYEEFSR
+410 STYEEFSR

-425 NSFPPNISAL
+425 KSFPPNISAL
-435 YKSGKLKVQI
+435 YTSGKLKVQI

-493 AVEDWDECASQ
+493 TVEDWDECASQ
-504 ADNDCSVFAE
+504 AENDCSVFAE

-529 MDTNPSRPG
+529 MDTNPFRPG

-553 APEIKTSMDLAPEEG
+553 APEIKTSTDLAPEEG
-568 RSPAGPA
+568 RSPAGP
-575 PTATMGTA
+575 PPPATMGTA
-583 AAAGPTSGATTLLP
+583 AAAGPTSGAITLLP
-597 AALALGD
+597 AALALSD
-604 KRASHNPTSAPPT
+604 KQASHDPTSAPP
-617 PWQKGLSPQMALSRT
+617 A
-632 SSPVAMEVTP
+632 
-642 SRALPVG
+642 
-649 TAAAAGPGSGAATFL
+649 
-664 PAMLALGDKR
+664 
-674 VSHNPTS
+674 
-681 APPTPWQKGLFPQ
+681 PWQKGLF
-694 MALSRTSS
+694 
-702 PVAMGV
+702 
-708 TPSRALPMGTAAA
+708 
-721 AGPTSGAATLL
+721 
-732 PAALALGDK
+732 
-741 RASHNPTSAPPTP
+741 
-754 WQKGLSPQ
+754 PQ
-762 MAFSRDSSPVAM
+762 MAFSRDSSPVA
-774 GVSASRALPMG
+774 V
-785 TAVAAGPMSGA
+785 
-796 ATFLPAMLALGDKR
+796 
-810 VSHSPTSA
+810 
-818 PPTPWQKGLSPQMAL
+818 
-833 SRTSSPVAMGVTPSR
+833 GVTPQQGTGHGDSGCCRPRIRCHHTPPCCTGLEELPGNPRDFASR
-848 ALPMG
+848 GAIESNK
-853 TVAAAGLA
+853 AAE
-861 SGAATLL
+861 
-868 PAALALS
+868 
-875 DKRASHNPS
+875 
-884 SAPPTPWQKGLFP
+884 
-897 QMALS
+897 
-902 RTSSPVA
+902 
-909 MGITPS
+909 
-915 RALPMGTAAAAGPM
+915 
-929 SGAATFLPAALAL
+929 
-942 SDKRASHN
+942 
-950 PSSAPPMSWQK
+950 

-982 NNSSEENQTFAQL
+982 NNNSEENQTFAQL

-1025 NGSTVVSFNLLLA
+1025 NGSTVVSFSLLLA
-1038 EEVDAHRVI
+1038 EEVDAHHVI

-1077 ATVTDKKPVNSA
+1077 ATVADKKPVNSTI
-1089 VLPVT
+1089 LPVT

-1104 LASLDFSPAEHKA
+1104 PASLDFSPAEHKA
-1117 LEDPMFSSTVLSPLT
+1117 LEDPMFSSTGLSPLT

-1156 VSIKDAVSVFCE
+1156 FSIKDAVSVSCE
-1168 IDRIVLAIQK
+1168 IERIVLAIQK

-1219 QVETNMTTTVV
+1219 QLETNMTTTVV
-1230 RTTLRNDVSTQGI
+1230 RTTLRNDVSAQGI

-1257 QNDVLTSSGFT
+1257 QNDVLTSSGFI

-1352 IPNTYTTLV
+1352 IPNTYTTLL

-1373 KIFSLVNNSVVYLHC
+1373 KIFSFVNNSVVYLHC
-1388 RIRICV
+1388 RIRICM

-1429 KSAASDSKREKEAGV
+1429 KSAASGSKREKEAGV
-1444 RIGSIILI
+1444 GIGSIILI

-1462 VATLLI
+1462 VVTLLI

>member
-1 MVAYQKSYE
+1 Q
-10 KKTSCGGWIPWM
+10 
-22 VCPQT
+22 
-27 HHRTEFHSVEV
+27 
-38 PETITL
+38 
-44 TDCCEGYEQV
+44 
-54 GLYCSLALNR
+54 
-64 SSVFASRPG
+64 
-73 ICPVK
+73 
-78 DMETFDY
+78 
-85 PCTFDTEC
+85 
-93 PGLKKCCSSSKGA
+93 
-106 GCVDPMPEGRV
+106 
-117 FWYNVTVLVK
+117 
-127 MDFSELIR
+127 
-135 VDSHLLNHSRLLHSM
+135 

-163 HVQSNRGDIYAG
+163 HIQSNHGDIYAG
-175 TVASQLLLGLQHPA
+175 TVASQLLLGMQHPA
-189 PLAEVSSSLKAMAKR
+189 PLAEVSSSLKAMVHR

-218 CSYAEFNACPEKS
+218 CSHAEFNACPEKS

-240 SCHPQHGHATVT
+240 SCHPQYEPATVI
-252 PHWLSP
+252 PQWLSP
-258 RKEGMVASTPTSVNA
+258 RKEG
-273 VNTGSSSPFIRKS
+273 KK
-286 SLLSITN
+286 
-293 QSTDAECYPS
+293 YPS

-317 FEMSWLVSSTLNHTF
+317 FEMSWLVSSTVNHTF

-343 QNLRTEE
+343 QSLRTEE

-367 ISYETCGKTIISHQN
+367 ISYETCGKTIISRQN
-382 VKTEAKLF
+382 VKTEAKVF

-418 ILLTELE
+418 LLLTELE
-425 NSFPPNISAL
+425 NSFPPNVSAL

-504 ADNDCSVFAE
+504 AENDCSVFAE

-553 APEIKTSMDLAPEEG
+553 APEIKTSTELAPEES

-575 PTATMGTA
+575 PTATTGTA
-583 AAAGPTSGATTLLP
+583 AAAGPASGATTLLP

-604 KRASHNPTSAPPT
+604 KQASHSPTSAPST
-617 PWQKGLSPQMALSRT
+617 PWQKGLA
-632 SSPVAMEVTP
+632 
-642 SRALPVG
+642 
-649 TAAAAGPGSGAATFL
+649 
-664 PAMLALGDKR
+664 
-674 VSHNPTS
+674 
-681 APPTPWQKGLFPQ
+681 
-694 MALSRTSS
+694 
-702 PVAMGV
+702 
-708 TPSRALPMGTAAA
+708 
-721 AGPTSGAATLL
+721 
-732 PAALALGDK
+732 
-741 RASHNPTSAPPTP
+741 
-754 WQKGLSPQ
+754 PQ

-774 GVSASRALPMG
+774 GVTPSRALAMG
-785 TAVAAGPMSGA
+785 TAAAAGPASGA
-796 ATFLPAMLALGDKR
+796 TTLLPAVVALSDKQA
-810 VSHSPTSA
+810 SHSPTSA
-818 PPTPWQKGLSPQMAL
+818 PSTPWQKGLAPEMAF
-833 SRTSSPVAMGVTPSR
+833 SRDSSPVAMGVTTSR
-848 ALPMG
+848 ALGLG
-853 TVAAAGLA
+853 TEVTSPKQLKCQIKTEYRSQTVSELA
-861 SGAATLL
+861 PGAC
-868 PAALALS
+868 
-875 DKRASHNPS
+875 
-884 SAPPTPWQKGLFP
+884 
-897 QMALS
+897 
-902 RTSSPVA
+902 SPVEVQL
-909 MGITPS
+909 GVCREES
-915 RALPMGTAAAAGPM
+915 RL
-929 SGAATFLPAALAL
+929 L
-942 SDKRASHN
+942 H
-950 PSSAPPMSWQK
+950 QK
-961 AFQKLSGTVR
+961 AKTAFQKLSGTVR
-971 ITNTEYSPGFN
+971 IANTEYSPGFS

-1005 LEVLQQMDAGLIQ
+1005 LEVLQQMDAGLVQ

-1025 NGSTVVSFNLLLA
+1025 NGSTVVSFSLLLA
-1038 EEVDAHRVI
+1038 EEVDVHHVI
-1047 STFCEA
+1047 TTFCEA

-1066 LSTHALPFSQK
+1066 LSIHGEEQLK
-1077 ATVTDKKPVNSA
+1077 AEVTDKKPVNSTT
-1089 VLPVT
+1089 LPVT

-1104 LASLDFSPAEHKA
+1104 PASLDFSPAEHKA

-1137 APDVSPQAP
+1137 APDVSPRAP

-1156 VSIKDAVSVFCE
+1156 VSMKDAVRVFCE
-1168 IDRIVLAIQK
+1168 IERIILAIQK
-1178 RFLQQESI
+1178 GFLQQESI

-1191 FLGEPGCNVSTSN
+1191 FLGEPGCNVSASN

-1230 RTTLRNDVSTQGI
+1230 RTTLRNDVSAHQGI
-1243 IHHLNIASPIHCVF
+1243 IHRLNIASPIHCVF
-1257 QNDVLTSSGFT
+1257 QNDALTSSGYT
-1268 AERLY
+1268 AEGLY
-1273 TIFEDLHGPGYFR
+1273 PIFEDLHGSGYFR
-1286 TEMQLFIG
+1286 TEMQLFAG

-1302 SVSASEDVLMEV
+1302 SVSASEDVLIEV

-1342 PFVFISNSCP
+1342 SFVFISNSCP
-1352 IPNTYTTLV
+1352 IPNTYTTLL

-1373 KIFSLVNNSVVYLHC
+1373 KIFSFVNNSVVYLHC
-1388 RIRICV
+1388 RIRICM
-1394 ESPGS
+1394 EAPGS
-1399 TCRTRCHARTRLLK
+1399 TCRTRCHARARLLK

-1429 KSAASDSKREKEAGV
+1429 KSAASGSKREKEAGLG
-1444 RIGSIILI
+1444 IGSIILI
-1452 ALAVLGFVLG
+1452 ALAVFGFVLG
-1462 VATLLI
+1462 VVTLLI

-1473 KTGRCNLRI
+1473 KTGRYNLRI

>member
-1 MVAYQKSYE
+1 MARITFISVLILWAATQQGRGAETTEKGLSLLGYHLCNNTLTKSVLKMVAYQKSSE

-27 HHRTEFHSVEV
+27 HHRTEFHTVEV

-106 GCVDPMPEGRV
+106 GCVDPMPEGRM

-135 VDSHLLNHSRLLHSM
+135 VDSHLLNHSRLLHSV
-150 ITGALQPLNVSVH
+150 ITGALQPLNASVH
-163 HVQSNRGDIYAG
+163 HIQSNPGDIYTG
-175 TVASQLLLGLQHPA
+175 TVASQLLLGMQHPA
-189 PLAEVSSSLKAMAKR
+189 PLAEVSSSLKAMVKR

-240 SCHPQHGHATVT
+240 SCHPQHEHATVI
-252 PHWLSP
+252 PPWLSP
-258 RKEGMVASTPTSVNA
+258 RKEDIVASTPSSVNA
-273 VNTGSSSPFIRKS
+273 VNTGSSSPSVRNS

-332 HVRVAKGNETV
+332 HVGVAKGNETV
-343 QNLRTEE
+343 QSLKTEE

-367 ISYETCGKTIISHQN
+367 ISYEACGKTIISHQN

-418 ILLTELE
+418 LLLTELE

-482 GSVLEVDQQNT
+482 GSVLGVDQQNS

-504 ADNDCSVFAE
+504 AENDCSVFAE

-546 DPLTETV
+546 DPLTKTM
-553 APEIKTSMDLAPEEG
+553 APEIKTSTDLAPEDG

-575 PTATMGTA
+575 PTATTGTA
-583 AAAGPTSGATTLLP
+583 TAAGPASGATTLLP
-597 AALALGD
+597 AVLALSD
-604 KRASHNPTSAPPT
+604 KRASHSPSSAPPT
-617 PWQKGLSPQMALSRT
+617 PC
-632 SSPVAMEVTP
+632 
-642 SRALPVG
+642 
-649 TAAAAGPGSGAATFL
+649 
-664 PAMLALGDKR
+664 
-674 VSHNPTS
+674 
-681 APPTPWQKGLFPQ
+681 
-694 MALSRTSS
+694 
-702 PVAMGV
+702 
-708 TPSRALPMGTAAA
+708 
-721 AGPTSGAATLL
+721 
-732 PAALALGDK
+732 
-741 RASHNPTSAPPTP
+741 APPTP

-762 MAFSRDSSPVAM
+762 MAFSRA
-774 GVSASRALPMG
+774 
-785 TAVAAGPMSGA
+785 
-796 ATFLPAMLALGDKR
+796 
-810 VSHSPTSA
+810 
-818 PPTPWQKGLSPQMAL
+818 
-833 SRTSSPVAMGVTPSR
+833 SSPVAMGVTSSR
-848 ALPMG
+848 ALAMG
-853 TVAAAGLA
+853 AVAAAG
-861 SGAATLL
+861 
-868 PAALALS
+868 
-875 DKRASHNPS
+875 
-884 SAPPTPWQKGLFP
+884 PT
-897 QMALS
+897 S
-902 RTSSPVA
+902 
-909 MGITPS
+909 
-915 RALPMGTAAAAGPM
+915 
-929 SGAATFLPAALAL
+929 
-942 SDKRASHN
+942 
-950 PSSAPPMSWQK
+950 

-971 ITNTEYSPGFN
+971 ITNMEYSPGFSN
-982 NNSSEENQTFAQL
+982 NISEENQTFAQL

-1005 LEVLQQMDAGLIQ
+1005 LEVLQQMDAGLIK
-1018 VLVTGVT
+1018 VLLTGVT

-1038 EEVDAHRVI
+1038 EEVDVHHVI
-1047 STFCEA
+1047 TTFCEA
-1053 LEHSSHF
+1053 LEHSSYF
-1060 TMDRSS
+1060 TLDRSS
-1066 LSTHALPFSQK
+1066 LSIHAFPFSQK
-1077 ATVTDKKPVNSA
+1077 ATVTDKKPVNNTVKPVNST

-1104 LASLDFSPAEHKA
+1104 PASLDFSPAEHKA

-1137 APDVSPQAP
+1137 TPDVSPRAS
-1146 PAPLVKPAQE
+1146 PAPLAKPAQE

-1168 IDRIVLAIQK
+1168 IERIILAIQR

-1204 GTHVVLQAGWSDCGT
+1204 STHVVLQAGWSDCGT

-1230 RTTLRNDVSTQGI
+1230 RTTLQNDVSAQGI

-1268 AERLY
+1268 AEGLY
-1273 TIFEDLHGPGYFR
+1273 TILEDLHGSGYFR

-1294 SSPVPRNF
+1294 NSPVPRNF
-1302 SVSASEDVLMEV
+1302 SVSASEDVLVEV
-1314 GMQRAD
+1314 GMQRAA
-1320 SQLKVVL
+1320 SQLKVLL
-1327 TDCWATPTNNSVDPL
+1327 TDCWATPTNNSMDSL
-1342 PFVFISNSCP
+1342 AFVFISNSCP
-1352 IPNTYTTLV
+1352 IPNTSTMLL

-1373 KIFSLVNNSVVYLHC
+1373 KIFPFVNHSVVYLHC
-1388 RIRICV
+1388 RIRICM

-1399 TCRTRCHARTRLLK
+1399 TCRTRCHARARLLK

-1419 LHRTSWGPLW
+1419 LHRTSWGPLC
-1429 KSAASDSKREKEAGV
+1429 KSAASDSKRVKESG
-1444 RIGSIILI
+1444 IGIGYIILI
-1452 ALAVLGFVLG
+1452 ALAVFGFVLG
-1462 VATLLI
+1462 VVTLLI

>member
-1 MVAYQKSYE
+1 EKGLSLLGYHLCNYTLTRSVLKMVAYQKSYE

-106 GCVDPMPEGRV
+106 GCVDPMPEGRM

-127 MDFSELIR
+127 MDFRELIR
-135 VDSHLLNHSRLLHSM
+135 VDSHFLNHSRLLHSV

-163 HVQSNRGDIYAG
+163 HIQSNHGGIYAG
-175 TVASQLLLGLQHPA
+175 TVASQLLLGMQHPA
-189 PLAEVSSSLKAMAKR
+189 PLAEVSSSLKAMVNR

-240 SCHPQHGHATVT
+240 SCHPQHEPATVI
-252 PHWLSP
+252 PRWLSP
-258 RKEGMVASTPTSVNA
+258 RKG
-273 VNTGSSSPFIRKS
+273 GKK
-286 SLLSITN
+286 
-293 QSTDAECYPS
+293 YPS

-343 QNLRTEE
+343 QSLRTEE

-390 DVTMRILNYNFTDD
+390 DVTMRILNFNFTDD

-418 ILLTELE
+418 LLLTELE

-504 ADNDCSVFAE
+504 AENDCSVFAE

-546 DPLTETV
+546 DPLTKTV
-553 APEIKTSMDLAPEEG
+553 APEIKTSTDLAPEES
-568 RSPAGPA
+568 RSPAGRA
-575 PTATMGTA
+575 PTAAMGTA

-597 AALALGD
+597 AALALSD
-604 KRASHNPTSAPPT
+604 K
-617 PWQKGLSPQMALSRT
+617 Q
-632 SSPVAMEVTP
+632 
-642 SRALPVG
+642 
-649 TAAAAGPGSGAATFL
+649 
-664 PAMLALGDKR
+664 
-674 VSHNPTS
+674 VSHS
-681 APPTPWQKGLFPQ
+681 
-694 MALSRTSS
+694 
-702 PVAMGV
+702 
-708 TPSRALPMGTAAA
+708 
-721 AGPTSGAATLL
+721 
-732 PAALALGDK
+732 
-741 RASHNPTSAPPTP
+741 PTSAPPTP

-762 MAFSRDSSPVAM
+762 MAFSRTSSPVAM
-774 GVSASRALPMG
+774 GVTPSRALAMG
-785 TAVAAGPMSGA
+785 TAAAAGPASG
-796 ATFLPAMLALGDKR
+796 TTTLLPAALALGEKR

-818 PPTPWQKGLSPQMAL
+818 PPTPWQKGLSPQIAF
-833 SRTSSPVAMGVTPSR
+833 SRDSSPVAMGVTASR
-848 ALPMG
+848 A
-853 TVAAAGLA
+853 
-861 SGAATLL
+861 
-868 PAALALS
+868 PA
-875 DKRASHNPS
+875 
-884 SAPPTPWQKGLFP
+884 
-897 QMALS
+897 
-902 RTSSPVA
+902 
-909 MGITPS
+909 
-915 RALPMGTAAAAGPM
+915 MGTAAAAGPT
-929 SGAATFLPAALAL
+929 SGATTFLPAALAL
-942 SDKRASHN
+942 GDKSLK
-950 PSSAPPMSWQK
+950 WQIK
-961 AFQKLSGTVR
+961 TEYRSQTVSELEPGACSPVEVQLGVCREDSRLLHQKAKTAFQKLSGTVR
-971 ITNTEYSPGFN
+971 IANTEYSPGFS
-982 NNSSEENQTFAQL
+982 NNSSEENQIFAQL

-1025 NGSTVVSFNLLLA
+1025 NGSTVVSFSLLLA
-1038 EEVDAHRVI
+1038 EEVDVHHVI
-1047 STFCEA
+1047 TTFCEA

-1060 TMDRSS
+1060 TMDRSN
-1066 LSTHALPFSQK
+1066 LSTDGEEHRK
-1077 ATVTDKKPVNSA
+1077 ATVTDKKPVNSTI
-1089 VLPVT
+1089 LPVT

-1104 LASLDFSPAEHKA
+1104 PASLDFSPAEHKA
-1117 LEDPMFSSTVLSPLT
+1117 LEDPMFSNTVLSPLT

-1137 APDVSPQAP
+1137 APDVSPRAP
-1146 PAPLVKPAQE
+1146 PACLVKPTQE

-1168 IDRIVLAIQK
+1168 IERIILAIQK
-1178 RFLQQESI
+1178 GFLQQESI

-1230 RTTLRNDVSTQGI
+1230 RTTLRNHVSAHQGI

-1257 QNDVLTSSGFT
+1257 QNDVLTSSGYA
-1268 AERLY
+1268 AEGLY
-1273 TIFEDLHGPGYFR
+1273 TIFEDLHGSGYFR

-1294 SSPVPRNF
+1294 NSPVPRNF
-1302 SVSASEDVLMEV
+1302 SVSASEDVLIEV

-1320 SQLKVVL
+1320 SQLKVAL

-1342 PFVFISNSCP
+1342 SFVFISNSCP
-1352 IPNTYTTLV
+1352 IPNTYTTLL
-1361 ENGNSSKAQFKM
+1361 ENGNSSKAQLKM
-1373 KIFSLVNNSVVYLHC
+1373 KIFSFVNNSVVYLHC
-1388 RIRICV
+1388 RIRICM
-1394 ESPGS
+1394 EAPGS
-1399 TCRTRCHARTRLLK
+1399 TCRTRCHAKARLLK

-1429 KSAASDSKREKEAGV
+1429 KSAASGSKREKEAGMG
-1444 RIGSIILI
+1444 IGSIILI
-1452 ALAVLGFVLG
+1452 ALAVFGFVLG
-1462 VATLLI
+1462 VVTLLI

-1473 KTGRCNLRI
+1473 KTGRYNLRI

>member
-38 PETITL
+38 PETITV

-106 GCVDPMPEGRV
+106 GCVDPMPEGRM

-127 MDFSELIR
+127 MDFNELIR
-135 VDSHLLNHSRLLHSM
+135 VDSHLLNHSRLLHSV
-150 ITGALQPLNVSVH
+150 ITGALQPLNASVH
-163 HVQSNRGDIYAG
+163 HIQSDRGDIYAG
-175 TVASQLLLGLQHPA
+175 TVASQLLLGMHHPA
-189 PLAEVSSSLKAMAKR
+189 PLAEVSSSLQAMVKR

-210 TQVQDVNE
+210 AQVQDVNE

-240 SCHPQHGHATVT
+240 SCHPQHGLATVI

-258 RKEGMVASTPTSVNA
+258 RKEGIVASTPSSGNA
-273 VNTGSSSPFIRKS
+273 VNTGSSSPSLRKS
-286 SLLSITN
+286 SLLPITN
-293 QSTDAECYPS
+293 QSTDAGCYPS
-303 AVTNHRILSVTSNS
+303 AVTNHQILSVTSNS
-317 FEMSWLVSSTLNHTF
+317 FGMSWLVSSTLNHTF

-343 QNLRTEE
+343 QDLKTEE
-350 MQVDV
+350 MQMDV

-367 ISYETCGKTIISHQN
+367 ISYETCGKTIISRQN
-382 VKTEAKLF
+382 VKTEAKIF

-404 FHNSSS
+404 FHNASS
-410 SAYEEFSR
+410 SAYEAFSR
-418 ILLTELE
+418 LLLTELE

-468 DASTFAP
+468 DVSTFAP

-482 GSVLEVDQQNT
+482 GSVLVVDQQNT
-493 AVEDWDECASQ
+493 AVEDWDECASRE
-504 ADNDCSVFAE
+504 NDCSVFAE

-553 APEIKTSMDLAPEEG
+553 SPEIRTSTDLALEEG
-568 RSPAGPA
+568 SSAGPA
-575 PTATMGTA
+575 PTATTGTA
-583 AAAGPTSGATTLLP
+583 AAAGPV
-597 AALALGD
+597 
-604 KRASHNPTSAPPT
+604 
-617 PWQKGLSPQMALSRT
+617 
-632 SSPVAMEVTP
+632 SST
-642 SRALPVG
+642 
-649 TAAAAGPGSGAATFL
+649 
-664 PAMLALGDKR
+664 
-674 VSHNPTS
+674 
-681 APPTPWQKGLFPQ
+681 
-694 MALSRTSS
+694 
-702 PVAMGV
+702 
-708 TPSRALPMGTAAA
+708 
-721 AGPTSGAATLL
+721 ATLL

-741 RASHNPTSAPPTP
+741 RASH
-754 WQKGLSPQ
+754 
-762 MAFSRDSSPVAM
+762 
-774 GVSASRALPMG
+774 
-785 TAVAAGPMSGA
+785 
-796 ATFLPAMLALGDKR
+796 
-810 VSHSPTSA
+810 SPTSA
-818 PPTPWQKGLSPQMAL
+818 PPTPWQKGLAPRVAF
-833 SRTSSPVAMGVTPSR
+833 SRDSSPVALGVTPSR
-848 ALPMG
+848 ALAMG
-853 TVAAAGLA
+853 TEAR
-861 SGAATLL
+861 SPWQQSSMTR
-868 PAALALS
+868 AALP
-875 DKRASHNPS
+875 NP
-884 SAPPTPWQKGLFP
+884 
-897 QMALS
+897 
-902 RTSSPVA
+902 
-909 MGITPS
+909 
-915 RALPMGTAAAAGPM
+915 PMGTARHEQLGSLWLFPNQTASAATSTLRAAAAVPQGSSPGGPDTALLATGNAGIATPRADGENSSWSEGL
-929 SGAATFLPAALAL
+929 SGALGTPAWPGTSPA
-942 SDKRASHN
+942 
-950 PSSAPPMSWQK
+950 PSLHHT
-961 AFQKLSGTVR
+961 FQKLSGTVW
-971 ITNTEYSPGFN
+971 ITNVEYSPGFS

-995 FVAEVQKSLP
+995 FVDEVQKSLP
-1005 LEVLQQMDAGLIQ
+1005 LEVLQQMDAGLIK

-1025 NGSTVVSFNLLLA
+1025 NGSRVVSFNLLLA
-1038 EEVDAHRVI
+1038 EEVDVHHVI
-1047 STFCEA
+1047 TTFCEA
-1053 LEHSSHF
+1053 LENSSYF

-1077 ATVTDKKPVNSA
+1077 ATVTDKKPVNST

-1094 SLQTSAHVSS
+1094 SLQTSAHVSTP
-1104 LASLDFSPAEHKA
+1104 ASLDFSPAEHKA
-1117 LEDPMFSSTVLSPLT
+1117 LEGTMFSSTVLSPLT
-1132 MDPMA
+1132 TDPMA
-1137 APDVSPQAP
+1137 TPDISPRAS

-1156 VSIKDAVSVFCE
+1156 VSLKDAVSVFCE
-1168 IDRIVLAIQK
+1168 AERIVLAIQK

-1230 RTTLRNDVSTQGI
+1230 RTTLRNDASAQGI
-1243 IHHLNIASPIHCVF
+1243 IHHLNVASPIHCVF
-1257 QNDVLTSSGFT
+1257 QNHVLTSSGYT
-1268 AERLY
+1268 AEGLY
-1273 TIFEDLHGPGYFR
+1273 TIFEDLHGSGHFR

-1294 SSPVPRNF
+1294 NSPVPRNF
-1302 SVSASEDVLMEV
+1302 SVSASEDVLIEV

-1327 TDCWATPTNNSVDPL
+1327 TDCWATPTNNSMDPL
-1342 PFVFISNSCP
+1342 AFVFISNSCP
-1352 IPNTYTTLV
+1352 IPNTYTTLL

-1373 KIFSLVNNSVVYLHC
+1373 KIFSFVNNSVVYLHC
-1388 RIRICV
+1388 RIRICM

-1399 TCRTRCHARTRLLK
+1399 TCRTRCHARARLLK
-1413 AGETIS
+1413 AGETIA
-1419 LHRTSWGPLW
+1419 LHRTSWGPLC
-1429 KSAASDSKREKEAGV
+1429 KSAASDSKREKEAG
-1444 RIGSIILI
+1444 IGIGYIILI
-1452 ALAVLGFVLG
+1452 TLAVFGFVLG
-1462 VATLLI
+1462 VVTLLI

-1473 KTGRCNLRI
+1473 KTGRYNLRI